1 MKRALAALFAFILI
15 GFAPAAAGDRPGE
28 PDGKSGFPRALL
40 HAGCNHYDNRARFL
54 SREEP
59 VDYVVLLA
67 EACRAAEASLDRE
80 LYGERLAAEY
90 FLKRVLRLRNTIID
104 MNMHRV
110 FGDQTSPYAKP
121 QTEQGDAAFK
131 PVSPAGEFLI
141 AHRMGVFDAYTAWLD
156 SGAEFSIAFV
166 K

>member
-1 MKRALAALFAFILI
+1 MKGVLAAVFSLILM
-15 GFAPAAAGDRPGE
+15 GLAPTMAADRLSE
-28 PDGKSGFPRALL
+28 PNGKAGFPRELL

-54 SREEP
+54 PREEP

-67 EACRAAEASLDRE
+67 EACRAAEASLDSDV
-80 LYGERLAAEY
+80 YGERLAAEY
-90 FLKRVLRLRNTIID
+90 FLKRVLRLRNTIIA
-104 MNMHRV
+104 MNMRRV

-121 QTEQGDAAFK
+121 RTEQGEAAFK

-141 AHRMGVFDAYTAWLD
+141 AHRMGVFDAYDAWLD
-156 SGAEFSIAFV
+156 SGAQFSIAFM